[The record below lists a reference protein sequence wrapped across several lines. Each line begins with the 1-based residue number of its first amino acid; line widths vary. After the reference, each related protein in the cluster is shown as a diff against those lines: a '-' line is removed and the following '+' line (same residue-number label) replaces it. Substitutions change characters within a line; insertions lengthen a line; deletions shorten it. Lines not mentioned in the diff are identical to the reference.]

1 MIEVKELRKGFG
13 GKTVLN
19 GVNVVMNP
27 GQCNLIIGSSGSGK
41 TVLMKCLV
49 GLFHPDSGDIMYSGT
64 VVLNNE
70 CRAAQRD
77 PHGDRDAVPGLG
89 PV

>member
-1 MIEVKELRKGFG
+1 MIEVRDLKKGFG

-19 GVNVVMNP
+19 GVSLVMNP

-49 GLFHPDSGDIMYSGT
+49 GLFQPDSGDILYSGNSFT
-64 VVLNNE
+64 QMNTDQRKE
-70 CRAAQRD
+70 IRAASRAAKEES
-77 PHGDRDAVPGLG
+77 RS
-89 PV
+89 